1 MAGTEVLDSGAMERV
16 TRFAQHWRGDAK
28 LRTRA
33 EADPRA
39 VLSEHGIDLVPGR
52 DVRIAAN
59 TAETFH
65 VVLPPDPNNEL
76 ADAQLETV
84 AGGNTALP
92 VTRQEFK
99 SASTILSCFACAS

>member
-16 TRFAQHWRGDAK
+16 TRFAQHWRDDAA

-33 EADPRA
+33 ASDPRT
-39 VLSEHGIDLVPGR
+39 VLSEHGIDLVSGR

>member
-1 MAGTEVLDSGAMERV
+1 MSGSEALVDSVAMQRV
-16 TRFAQHWRGDAK
+16 ARFAQNWRDDAK

-39 VLSEHGIDLVPGR
+39 VLFEHGIHLVPGR

-65 VVLPPDPNNEL
+65 VVMPPDPNNEL

-84 AGGNTALP
+84 AGGNTARY
-92 VTRQEFK
+92 TRQEFK